1 MTLFCFITFKS
12 LMCNTVNVEK
22 FGLETCVGLPVV
34 FLGKALYSLSTIL
47 HTGE

>member
-1 MTLFCFITFKS
+1 MQHCSVDIYVLPIMLK
-12 LMCNTVNVEK
+12 K

-34 FLGKALYSLSTIL
+34 FLGKALYSPSTIL